1 MDRGDH
7 NVTALDGVD
16 WVFADRQPRLRVEDD
31 SRASGGVTARHDVA
45 IVHDYLTQR
54 GGAERVVLA
63 MADAFPGAPIYTSLY
78 EPDTTFSEFRDL
90 DVRPLWTNRIG
101 ALRRDHRRGLPI
113 YPLAFSSTTVDA
125 RVTLCSSSGFAH
137 GVRTTGRKVVYC
149 YTPPR
154 WLYDEADTYLA
165 HWSPP
170 IRLAARALSR
180 SLRAWDQRAA
190 HSADETLTSS
200 TAVRDRISR
209 VYGIDARVLAP
220 PVHADIDGEQR
231 PVPGMEPG
239 FLLSIGRLLAYKNV
253 DAVSAT
259 MAELPEHH
267 LVVAGAGP
275 ERARLEGDA
284 GSNVTFLGEVDEA
297 QLRWLYTHSAGLICA
312 SFEDYGLTT
321 LEAAAYGCP
330 TAALHAG
337 GYLDTVVE
345 GVTGAFFDEPVPTKI
360 APAIRAM
367 VEHDWDAD
375 ALRRHA
381 AKAEFNSFPQGLQGI
396 LADGP
401 AGRRVSSVRSA
412 PVNLSAQR
420 LVKTPTSA
428 GRSGLA
434 GSSGSEA
441 RASGPRHHRWH

>member
-1 MDRGDH
+1 
-7 NVTALDGVD
+7 
-16 WVFADRQPRLRVEDD
+16 
-31 SRASGGVTARHDVA
+31 VTARHDVA

-78 EPDTTFSEFRDL
+78 EPDTTFPEFRAL

-101 ALRRDHRRGLPI
+101 ALRRDHRRGLPL
-113 YPLAFSSTTVDA
+113 YPLAFSSTSVDA

-170 IRLAARALSR
+170 IRLAARALSGF
-180 SLRAWDQRAA
+180 LRVWDQRAVR
-190 HSADETLTSS
+190 SADETLTSS
-200 TAVRDRISR
+200 TAVRERISR
-209 VYGIDARVLAP
+209 VYGIEARVLPP
-220 PVHADIDGEQR
+220 PVTADVGGEQR

-253 DAVSAT
+253 DAISAA
-259 MAELPEHH
+259 MAELPEHR
-267 LVVAGAGP
+267 LVVAGTGP

-297 QLRWLYTHSAGLICA
+297 QLRWLYTHSAGLVCA

-321 LEAAAYGCP
+321 LEAAAYGRP

-345 GVTGAFFDEPVPTKI
+345 GVTGAFFDEAVPTKI

-375 ALRRHA
+375 VLRGHA
-381 AKAEFNSFPQGLQGI
+381 AKAEFNTFAHHLQGI
-396 LADGP
+396 LANGP
-401 AGRRVSSVRSA
+401 ERDHLDVGLGQPVSA
-412 PVNLSAQR
+412 
-420 LVKTPTSA
+420 
-428 GRSGLA
+428 
-434 GSSGSEA
+434 
-441 RASGPRHHRWH
+441 ASG